1 MPELL
6 ADKTSVE
13 TDALPAENIAG
24 ETETTESGSRPEDR
38 VRDIERFTGHRVR
51 LEVYEGPL
59 DLLLYLIRAHRYDI
73 CDIPIR
79 EVTSQFCE
87 FISLMN
93 ELDLEYAGDFLVT
106 AASLM
111 QIKSRMLLPQ
121 HESQN
126 EDALEQ
132 DAPDPRAELVERLMD
147 LQRYQDAAETLKELR
162 EERANTF
169 SRLVESRIMPE
180 VEDVSASVLLQ
191 DISTFDLL
199 RALQK
204 VLDRQAERPV
214 TTIRRDPF
222 SLVERVRDVLKQM
235 GDDGASFGALCD
247 DCQSRLEIVITFLA
261 ILELIARKKIVVEQK
276 SLFDEIYLKKSAE

>member
-1 MPELL
+1 MPEIIE
-6 ADKTSVE
+6 E
-13 TDALPAENIAG
+13 TA
-24 ETETTESGSRPEDR
+24 SRPEDR
-38 VRDIERFTGHRVR
+38 VRDVERFTGHRVR
-51 LEVYEGPL
+51 LAVYEGPL

-73 CDIPIR
+73 CDVPIR
-79 EVTSQFCE
+79 EVTNQFCE
-87 FISLMN
+87 FLSLMN

-121 HESQN
+121 HESAN
-126 EDALEQ
+126 EDALQQEEV
-132 DAPDPRAELVERLMD
+132 DPRAELVERLME

-169 SRLVESRIMPE
+169 SRLVETPKSTPQF
-180 VEDVSASVLLQ
+180 EDVSASVLLQ

-204 VLDRQAERPV
+204 VLDRQAERPM

-222 SLVERVRDVLKQM
+222 SLAERVRDVLKM
-235 GDDGASFGALCD
+235 LHSDGASFGALCD
-247 DCQSRLEIVITFLA
+247 DCQSRLEVVITFLA
-261 ILELIARKKIVVEQK
+261 ILELISRKKIVVEQK
-276 SLFDEIYLKKSAE
+276 SLFDEIWLKRSAE